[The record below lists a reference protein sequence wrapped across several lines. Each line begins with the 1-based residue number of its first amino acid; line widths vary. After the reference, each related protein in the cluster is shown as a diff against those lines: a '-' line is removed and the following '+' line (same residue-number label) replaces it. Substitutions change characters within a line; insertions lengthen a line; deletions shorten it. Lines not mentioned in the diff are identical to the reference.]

1 MYNDDFRDH
10 SNSFNHYGTPHQGFT
25 PHSGRYAYGSGDNP
39 YQRDGSFLRDYQEAH
54 AKGLSDR
61 QFYEA
66 RGMTSTEFRSK
77 LSVDRAGDRA
87 WRISR
92 ARTLRAKGMSLEAI
106 AKEIGVAGEST
117 VRGLLKEGSK
127 ESAKRNFNIA
137 AQLEKEV
144 LEKGVIDVGKGVE
157 LEIGCSKEKLKAAL
171 KILQEKGYVV
181 DNIRVEQLTNLGSKT
196 TVQYLAKPGIEKRD
210 IGKEPTMIK
219 SINVYTPDGGDTF
232 WTPERPAN
240 LDSKRVYVRYAE
252 DGGTDR
258 DGTIELRRGVED
270 LSLGGRGY
278 AQVRIAVDGTHYM
291 KGMAHYSSDIPDGYD
306 AVYNSN
312 KPRGSSKDKVFK
324 QLKEDPD
331 NPFGALIKARGQY
344 HYEGKDGKLHLSPI
358 NIIKEEGDWDDYSKT
373 LSSQFLAKQNTDL
386 IKRQLKLTYD
396 DNMAEYQ
403 SIKSL
408 TNPAIK
414 QKLLDTFAE
423 QCDAAATDLKVISLP
438 RQSTKVLLPV
448 NTLKEDECYCP
459 SLMDGERVA
468 LIRYPHGGI
477 FEIPVLTVN
486 NRNKR
491 GQDIIGK
498 TSSDAIGIRPEA
510 AHQLSGAD
518 FDGDTAMV
526 IPLSSRV
533 KIDTKKGLDALKGF
547 EPKDIYGAGVT
558 TKTTYEVDKKT
569 GKKKEVTHYYQYDK
583 EFTPIDG
590 NTQLEMGK
598 ISNLITDMTLLGAPE
613 DKIARAVKH
622 SMVVIDAEKHHL
634 NYKQSEIDN
643 NIRALKTEYQ
653 GGPNKGAATLI
664 SRAGAEVWTNEREL
678 ASWKPDPKTGKW
690 IYKETGRTYKDPKT
704 GKEKVAQEKVARME
718 LTDDART
725 LLSGTGNYK
734 EALYAD
740 YANQMKA
747 LANQVRKESLSIKTV
762 PTEPTAKK
770 VYANEIESLT
780 AKLKVAKMNAPKERQ
795 AQLIANQVARAKWKA
810 DPNLDKDHKKRIA
823 QQELQKARAKV
834 GANKKNV
841 MVEIT
846 DREWDA
852 IQAGAISTTML
863 KEILNNTDLDR
874 VRQLATPR
882 DEKGMTPGKEMRIR
896 SYLASGNYTIAEIA
910 SAVGVSNSTV
920 SRIKKEL

>member
-1 MYNDDFRDH
+1 MHDELK
-10 SNSFNHYGTPHQGFT
+10 HYGTPHQGFT
-25 PHSGRYAYGSGDNP
+25 PHSGRYAYGSGENP
-39 YQRDGSFLRDYQEAH
+39 YQREGSFLRDYKEAH
-54 AKGLSDR
+54 ASGMTDKE
-61 QFYEA
+61 FYEA
-66 RGMTSTEFRSK
+66 RGMTSSEFRSK
-77 LSVDRAGDRA
+77 LSVDSAGERA

-92 ARTLRAKGMSLEAI
+92 ARTLRAKGMGLEAI

-171 KILQEKGYVV
+171 KILQDKGYVV
-181 DNIRVEQLTNLGSKT
+181 DNIRVEQLTNLGNKT

-219 SINVYTPDGGDTF
+219 SINFYTSDGGDTF
-232 WTPERPAN
+232 WTPERPAS
-240 LDSKRVYVRYAE
+240 LDSKRIYVRYAE
-252 DGGTDR
+252 EGGTDR
-258 DGTIELRRGVED
+258 DGTIELKRGVED

-278 AQVRIAVDGTHYM
+278 AQVRIAVDGTHFM
-291 KGMAHYSSDIPDGYD
+291 KGMAHYSNDIPEGYD
-306 AVYNSN
+306 LVYNSN
-312 KPRGSSKDKVFK
+312 KPKGSSFDKVFK
-324 QLKEDPD
+324 ELKEDPD

-344 HYEGKDGKLHLSPI
+344 HYTGKDGKEHLSPI
-358 NIIKEEGDWDDYSKT
+358 NILKEEGDWDDYSKT

-396 DNMAEYQ
+396 DNKAEFE
-403 SIKSL
+403 SIKAL
-408 TNPAIK
+408 TNPAIR

-423 QCDAAATDLKVISLP
+423 QCDASATDLKAISLP
-438 RQSTKVLLPV
+438 RQSSKVLLPV
-448 NTLKEDECYCP
+448 TTLKEGECYCP
-459 SLMDGERVA
+459 SLNDGERVA

-518 FDGDTAMV
+518 FDGDHVMV

-533 KIDTKKGLDALKGF
+533 KIDTKKGLEALKGF

-558 TKTTYEVDKKT
+558 TKVTQEIDKKT
-569 GKKKEVTHYYQYDK
+569 GKKVEVTHYYQYGK

-598 ISNLITDMTLLGAPE
+598 VSNLITDMTLLGAPE

-643 NIRALKTEYQ
+643 GIKALKKEYQ
-653 GGPNKGAATLI
+653 GAENAGAATII
-664 SRAGAEVWTNEREL
+664 SRAGAEVWVNEREL
-678 ASWKPDPKTGKW
+678 ASWKPDAKTGKW

-704 GKEKVAQEKVARME
+704 GKEKIAQEQVERMSLVDDANE
-718 LTDDART
+718 LT
-725 LLSGTGNYK
+725 SGTGNYK
-734 EALYAD
+734 EALYAS
-740 YANQMKA
+740 YANSMKA
-747 LANQVRKESLSIKTV
+747 MANEARKESLKIKTV
-762 PTEPTAKK
+762 PTEATAKK
-770 VYANEIESLT
+770 VYADEVESLK
-780 AKLKVAKMNAPKERQ
+780 AKLVIAKKNAPKERQ
-795 AQLIANQVARAKWKA
+795 AQLIANQVARAKWA
-810 DPNLDKDHKKRIA
+810 EDPTLDKEHKKRIA

-834 GANKKNV
+834 GANKKLV
-841 MVEIT
+841 MVDIT

-852 IQAGAISTTML
+852 IQAGAVSTTML

-882 DEKGMTPGKEMRIR
+882 DEKGMSPGKETRIK
-896 SYLASGNYTIAEIA
+896 SYLLSGNYTIAEIA
-910 SAVGVSNSTV
+910 QATGVSNSTV